1 MTIQLRP
8 ATPDDLPFMKDMLYE
23 AVFWRRDGKR
33 PSFEEA
39 FTDYPGVIKCLADW
53 TERDGDTAL
62 IATLHGTPVG
72 AAWYRYWTAE
82 NYIRGYMDDNVPVL
96 VIGVHEDHRHQGI
109 GTQLIEGLIEQARK
123 DGIPRI
129 SLMVA
134 KDNYAL
140 KLYEQQGFEFHSETD
155 DSFTMVREL

>member
-1 MTIQLRP
+1 MTIRLR
-8 ATPDDLPFMKDMLYE
+8 ASHPDDLPFLKTILYE
-23 AVFWRRDGKR
+23 AVFWRRDAKR

-53 TERDGDTAL
+53 GERNGDTAL
-62 IATLHGTPVG
+62 IATRHGSPVG
-72 AAWYRYWTAE
+72 AAWYRYWSEA

-109 GTQLIEGLIEQARK
+109 GTQLIEGLIAQARK
-123 DGIPRI
+123 DGISRI

-140 KLYEQQGFEFHSETD
+140 KLYQQQGFVYYSETD
-155 DSFTMVREL
+155 DSFTMVREI